1 MYSQSV
7 KIVEQRLVHPNSQK
21 KKENKVGKRVTV
33 TLSFEAD
40 SETYADLLDG
50 MTEQQIIEEL
60 TQVAYANLVEYAT
73 DLPSF
78 HDVETKVEE
87 I

>member
-1 MYSQSV
+1 M
-7 KIVEQRLVHPNSQK
+7 PT
-21 KKENKVGKRVTV
+21 KVTL

-40 SETYADLLDG
+40 SEMYADLVEG
-50 MTEQQIIEEL
+50 MTEKEAIEEL

-78 HDVETKVEE
+78 HDVETKVESY
-87 I
+87 

>member
-1 MYSQSV
+1 M
-7 KIVEQRLVHPNSQK
+7 
-21 KKENKVGKRVTV
+21 GKRVTL
-33 TLSFEAD
+33 TLSFDAD
-40 SETYADLLDG
+40 SEMYADLVEG
-50 MTEQQIIEEL
+50 MTEKETIEEL
-60 TQVAYANLVEYAT
+60 TQIAYANLVEYAT